1 MNVTV
6 RPILNQNGVEIGV
19 VLTANV
25 NYIPTPA
32 QKNILDQQL
41 RDYVHNIHY
50 RGIPLSVFNHNET
63 DTGGIVALKDINNLQ
78 QMQVVI

>member
-19 VLTANV
+19 VLTADV

-32 QKNILDQQL
+32 QQSVTKN
-41 RDYVHNIHY
+41 
-50 RGIPLSVFNHNET
+50 
-63 DTGGIVALKDINNLQ
+63 
-78 QMQVVI
+78 